1 MDLRYLAIRS
11 VFWFC
16 LFGVRLESQWSNK
29 AAQGRGNTGG
39 EMSDEYEDDF
49 DEYDE
54 DFEEDS
60 SDSDEDSINGNM
72 EKNKNINTEVT
83 GNNNNI
89 GDDIMMDSYDHENDS
104 SRNPKL

>member
-1 MDLRYLAIRS
+1 
-11 VFWFC
+11 
-16 LFGVRLESQWSNK
+16 
-29 AAQGRGNTGG
+29 
-39 EMSDEYEDDF
+39 MSDEYEDDF

-83 GNNNNI
+83 ENNNNI
-89 GDDIMMDSYDHENDS
+89 GDDIMMDSYGHENDS
-104 SRNPKL
+104 PRNPKL